1 MLEKNLENKKNEKGF
16 TLIEMLVVIAII
28 GALAAIII
36 PSVINYVHR
45 ACRAAD
51 KVTARLIGTS
61 VVNLM
66 VEYPEFSQMFY
77 QASSM
82 DWEVCID
89 GEPYHFV
96 HVARADGSKA
106 CYGKDKS
113 ETGITNKDDTSYKQH
128 GHGWE
133 FIVDKEPKKTDKDYN
148 KKMNSRSL
156 TEILNT
162 RIDEVVGGNA
172 EEMSFIPM
180 RSTGYKH
187 PAEDANHDIHKAQ
200 DQKAKDRCKSK
211 TYSYTDKWIIGYNA
225 GKDGKKHGQVEIWAG
240 DSYGKAATGPRVRLW
255 PSPPSYY

>member
-28 GALAAIII
+28 GALAVIII
-36 PSVINYVHR
+36 PSVINYVHK

-66 VEYPEFSQMFY
+66 VEYPEFQKMY
-77 QASSM
+77 YESSSI
-82 DWEVCID
+82 DWTVCID
-89 GEPYHFV
+89 GEKYHFV

-106 CYGKDKS
+106 CYGKDYN
-113 ETGITNKDDTSYKQH
+113 ETGIKNKNDKSYKKS
-128 GHGWE
+128 GYGWE
-133 FIVDKEPKKTDKDYN
+133 FIVDKAPKNQKER
-148 KKMNSRSL
+148 NSRSL

-162 RIDEVVGGNA
+162 RIDEVIGGNA
-172 EEMSFIPM
+172 AEMSFIPM

-187 PAEDANHDIHKAQ
+187 PAEDANHDIGKGQ

-211 TYSYTDKWIIGYNA
+211 TYSYTDKWVLGFNA
-225 GKDGKKHGQVEIWAG
+225 GKDGKKRGQIEVWAG